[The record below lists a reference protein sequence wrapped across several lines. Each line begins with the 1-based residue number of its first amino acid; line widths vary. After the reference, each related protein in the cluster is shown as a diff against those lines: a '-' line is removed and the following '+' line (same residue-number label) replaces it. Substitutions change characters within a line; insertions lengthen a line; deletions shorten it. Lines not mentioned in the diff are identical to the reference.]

1 MVNLRDIS
9 VTQYIKVE
17 ALTAAE
23 LLKEFELF
31 EPDAKSVMVAD
42 TAPQISI
49 ENLIKGKFYQD
60 AIKLLAHALPKRL
73 AVWWACLAAR
83 KAQTP
88 ETSED
93 NLQALIATEAW
104 AKKPTEQNR
113 LQCKTLAEATQFKTA
128 ASWAAMAAAWCAG
141 SMANEGEPEIP
152 PPAYLYAHA
161 VSGCVSLAA
170 STIDP
175 EKTEDFYELFLAQGI
190 DLACG
195 GNGLIND

>member
-1 MVNLRDIS
+1 M
-9 VTQYIKVE
+9 TQYIKVE

-31 EPDAKSVMVAD
+31 EPEAKSVMVVD

-83 KAQTP
+83 RAQTP
-88 ETSED
+88 ETSEE
-93 NLQALIATEAW
+93 NLQALIVTEAW
-104 AKKPTEQNR
+104 AKKPTEPNR
-113 LQCKTLAEATQFKTA
+113 LQCKALAEATQFKTPS
-128 ASWAAMAAAWCAG
+128 SWAATAATWCAG
-141 SMANEGEPEIP
+141 SMTNEGEPEVP

-161 VSGCVSLAA
+161 VAGCVSLAA
-170 STIDP
+170 ATIDA
-175 EKTEDFYELFLAQGI
+175 EKIEEYYELLLAQGI